1 MEVHFDRDDSEL
13 CDYSGIHALSV
24 VGEKYKKYD
33 KKLYVRG
40 LDMRSKRMLS
50 KSKKLNRHFS
60 LVDEASRP
68 LVKKMFWTQKH
79 CTRVYGK
86 INNERRRRG
95 QVREE
100 VG

>member
-68 LVKKMFWTQKH
+68 LVKKMF
-79 CTRVYGK
+79 
-86 INNERRRRG
+86 
-95 QVREE
+95 
-100 VG
+100 